1 MATPAAHWEPS
12 ESARI
17 GAAAA
22 TTGRYTEPPAWDGGA
37 HCAGGL
43 LPGTRAFGLAVQAM
57 FPSLILSPPQGYN
70 CRANTADASVTSL
83 HGTGRAVDLMVTPH
97 GDAGRDGDAI
107 ANTVLANA
115 KALGVEE
122 VIWSRTIWTSLRG
135 LREYTGPDP
144 HYSHV
149 HVGLSPVAAQSF
161 NASALPNAPSS
172 SKVPAVVGGVVAG
185 ALLLGAWL
193 WRR

>member
-1 MATPAAHWEPS
+1 MTLPAHWQPS
-12 ESARI
+12 EAARI
-17 GAAAA
+17 GAAEA
-22 TTGRYTEPPAWDGGA
+22 TTRQYHEPPAWDGGI

-43 LPGTRAFGLAVQAM
+43 LPGTRAFGLAIQAM
-57 FPSLILSPPQGYN
+57 FPSLILSPPQGYV
-70 CRANTADASVTSL
+70 CRANTADASMTSL

-97 GDAGRDGDAI
+97 GDVSRDGDAI
-107 ANTVLANA
+107 ANTILANA

-135 LREYTGPDP
+135 TREYTGPDP
-144 HYSHV
+144 HYNHV
-149 HVGLSPVAAQSF
+149 HVGLSPAAAQSF
-161 NASALPNAPSS
+161 NASALPNTASA

-185 ALLLGAWL
+185 VLLLGAFV